1 MDHEDKSDHD
11 KQEDN
16 LKYHE
21 QQPHGEVKGRANS
34 PERKRRV
41 WGNAQLQDWEEDEI

>member
-1 MDHEDKSDHD
+1 MMGAWHKRTEKQTQEGWEEMDHEDKSDHD

-21 QQPHGEVKGRANS
+21 
-34 PERKRRV
+34 
-41 WGNAQLQDWEEDEI
+41 